1 VPVKIR
7 LLRVGKAKQPSYRV
21 VVADSRSPRDGRI
34 IETIGHYGP
43 RAEPSTVDINTDRA
57 LAWLR
62 QGAQPTEQVQKLLTT
77 MGIWSTFESEK
88 GHPIVTKL
96 NRRGFKTGKVAA
108 PTKAP
113 TPATA
118 APKPAE
124 PASKDTTPTDTE
136 AAPKPAEPASKDTT
150 PTDTEAAPKPAEPA
164 SKDTTPTDTEAAPK
178 PAEPASKDTT
188 PTDTEAAP
196 APATASTPDA
206 APDAPAGA
214 GDSEETAS

>member
-1 VPVKIR
+1 VAVKIR

-43 RAEPSTVDINTDRA
+43 RAEPSTVDIKADRA

-108 PTKAP
+108 PTKAAAPAKAEP
-113 TPATA
+113 TPAAPTKA
-118 APKPAE
+118 EPKPAA
-124 PASKDTTPTDTE
+124 PASEDTTPADTGV
-136 AAPKPAEPASKDTT
+136 
-150 PTDTEAAPKPAEPA
+150 
-164 SKDTTPTDTEAAPK
+164 
-178 PAEPASKDTT
+178 
-188 PTDTEAAP
+188 AP
-196 APATASTPDA
+196 APEAASTPDA
-206 APDAPAGA
+206 APDAADGA